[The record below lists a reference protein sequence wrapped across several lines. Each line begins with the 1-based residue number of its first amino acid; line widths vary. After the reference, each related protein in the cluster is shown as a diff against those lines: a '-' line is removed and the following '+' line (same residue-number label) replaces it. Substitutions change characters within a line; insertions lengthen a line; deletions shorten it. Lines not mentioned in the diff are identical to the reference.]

1 MITNKYKQE
10 IESYLSTVLQTSEPY
25 KIVFDAANYSLLA
38 GGKRL
43 RPALLLE
50 FYCLCGGNINDALPF
65 AAAIEMI
72 HTYSL
77 IHDDLPCMDND
88 DLRRGRPSCHKRF
101 SEDTALLAGDA
112 LLTEAFNVA
121 CNSNVDDR
129 YKTQAIKTLAECA
142 GINGMIAGQI
152 LDLAFEKS
160 SPNKEQILKMYSLKT
175 GKLLKAACTIGCI
188 LAGADSETVSAAA
201 DFAENLG
208 IAFQI
213 KDDILDIESTTDLL
227 GKPVGSDR
235 ENGKTTYVTIR
246 GLDESKQ
253 DVIFYTNKAKESL
266 NRFTNNTATL
276 AELADYLVN
285 RNY

>member
-10 IESYLSTVLQTSEPY
+10 IETYLSSVLKSQDEY
-25 KIVFDAANYSLLA
+25 KVIFDAANYSLLA

-50 FYCLCGGNINDALPF
+50 FYCLCGGNIKDALPF

-88 DLRRGRPSCHKRF
+88 DLRRGRPSCHKQF

-112 LLTEAFNVA
+112 LLTEAFNICCA
-121 CNSNVDDR
+121 ANIDDK
-129 YKTQAIKTLAECA
+129 YKNQAVKTLAECA

-160 SPNKEQILKMYSLKT
+160 APSKEQILKMYSLKT

-188 LAGADSETVSAAA
+188 LAGADNDKISAAA
-201 DFAENLG
+201 SFAENLG

-213 KDDILDIESTTDLL
+213 KDDILDIESTAEVL
-227 GKPVGSDR
+227 GKPIGSDN
-235 ENGKTTYVTIR
+235 ENGKTTYVTLC
-246 GLDESKQ
+246 GLDSSKK
-253 DVIFYTNKAKESL
+253 DVVLYTQKAKEAL
-266 NRFTNNTATL
+266 NAFEGYTAPL
-276 AELADYLVN
+276 SELADYLIN
-285 RNY
+285 RLN